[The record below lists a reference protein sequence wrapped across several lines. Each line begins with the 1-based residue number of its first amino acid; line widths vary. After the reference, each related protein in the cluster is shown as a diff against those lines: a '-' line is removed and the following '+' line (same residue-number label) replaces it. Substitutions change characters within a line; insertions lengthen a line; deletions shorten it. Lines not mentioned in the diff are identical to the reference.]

1 MYKGPEVGET
11 MGVTGKCL
19 SIGNPRRNRTL
30 QVAPLQSS
38 LRETC
43 GAPSPTFG
51 RNPVLLGGASPPVPW
66 SLDKELPEPCATDR
80 MPVSSPNPCPQMMAS
95 RGGPSELHRSEDRTG
110 TDGVRAPVKEIPQSS
125 HCCST

>member
-1 MYKGPEVGET
+1 MCKGPEVGET

-51 RNPVLLGGASPPVPW
+51 RNPVLLGGASPPSAVVPGQRAPGT
-66 SLDKELPEPCATDR
+66 LCYRPNACVLPKS
-80 MPVSSPNPCPQMMAS
+80 MPPDDGIQ
-95 RGGPSELHRSEDRTG
+95 RGGLRSCVGLRTEPARMG
-110 TDGVRAPVKEIPQSS
+110 SGPQ
-125 HCCST
+125 